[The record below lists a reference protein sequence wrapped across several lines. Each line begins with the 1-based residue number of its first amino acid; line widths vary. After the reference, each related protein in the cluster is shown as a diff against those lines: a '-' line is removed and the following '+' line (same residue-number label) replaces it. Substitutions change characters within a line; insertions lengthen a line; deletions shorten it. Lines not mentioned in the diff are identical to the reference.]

1 MKYWM
6 LLFQEKVST
15 KDQEDRGYGLIKV
28 AENVKDLGGSITLEK
43 GDLGGAL
50 FIISIP
56 KGGFSYDKSN

>member
-1 MKYWM
+1 M
-6 LLFQEKVST
+6 
-15 KDQEDRGYGLIKV
+15 KV

-56 KGGFSYDKSN
+56 KGGFSYDESD